1 MSAGVFEERGHPRQC
16 GLEAARPWQ
25 RRAKPM
31 QASGSSAA
39 RGQGWAKARQ
49 LHMMRVLAW
58 EFGRHNVRVNAIAP
72 GGIQTPMLLEGG
84 TVERA
89 AELHPDYI
97 TNNRNR
103 LPIEWQP
110 AQSVSDAIVWLVSDE
125 AAYVTGV
132 TVPVDAG
139 WSIY

>member
-1 MSAGVFEERGHPRQC
+1 VAAAGEAHAGIRIERCSRAGPGE
-16 GLEAARPWQ
+16 GLPAA
-25 RRAKPM
+25 
-31 QASGSSAA
+31 
-39 RGQGWAKARQ
+39 
-49 LHMMRVLAW
+49 HMMRVLAW
-58 EFGRHNVRVNAIAP
+58 ELGRHNVRMNAIAP

-97 TNNRNR
+97 TNNRNP

-125 AAYVTGV
+125 AVYVTGV